1 MYTYTRTIK
10 LLHFL
15 IFVDKPEIQS
25 VSVSKYKGQY
35 REGSQISHCNN

>member
-10 LLHFL
+10 LWHFL

-25 VSVSKYKGQY
+25 VSLSNYKGRVVQ
-35 REGSQISHCNN
+35 SLPLQ